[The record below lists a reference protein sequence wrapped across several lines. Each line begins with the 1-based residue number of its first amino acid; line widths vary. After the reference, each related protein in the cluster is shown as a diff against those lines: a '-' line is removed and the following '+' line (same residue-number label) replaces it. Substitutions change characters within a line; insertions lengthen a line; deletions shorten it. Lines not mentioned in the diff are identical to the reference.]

1 MIEFFMKE
9 KAFIKSRFQVIGIY
23 LLAFSL
29 LFILSLLVV
38 QNLLADIYY
47 QKYIKEKNTADNK
60 KQFEYIINA
69 ISLNKSSPE
78 YLYECGKIIYEL
90 KTITNFSEAITSR
103 SKINGEETSLAFV
116 NLKVL
121 DGWIAKNNNPDL
133 IPLFLCRE
141 SLRYNPLNAEAY
153 LTVGLMYAELNPPV
167 NNDGFFKMAC
177 KMDPNNISTHYSIGT
192 YYLWNWNLE
201 RALEEFRQIFIIPN
215 SSSTF
220 LAQYYRNILPQVYT
234 FNSEYSFLAKICPS
248 SYKASLFLATF
259 LKDKNRWL
267 DSKKAYYKAIKLAPM
282 EEKSVILY
290 KFALAC
296 SKNNDVENIL
306 RLNSEYE
313 RYITSNTKINKLFH
327 ITTAKA
333 LYSNKKYEAT
343 INKTDYLI
351 KMFPLD
357 HTPYLYKGLSLI
369 NLGKKLDGIYHL
381 EKAAELKPDSINIRL
396 TLAINYESIEQLSSA
411 MNEWQHIMQLAKNN
425 ARYLPYYSQ
434 ALNNIIKLKAKQK
447 RASSLH

>member
-1 MIEFFMKE
+1 MIEFFMNE
-9 KAFIKSRFQVIGIY
+9 KAFVKSRLQVIGLY

-47 QKYIKEKNTADNK
+47 QKYIKEKNAADNK

-78 YLYECGKIIYEL
+78 YLYECGKTIYEI
-90 KTITNFSEAITSR
+90 KTITNFSEAIASR
-103 SKINGEETSLAFV
+103 SKTNGEETPLAFA

-121 DGWIAKNNNPDL
+121 DRWIAKNNNPDL
-133 IPLFLCRE
+133 IPLSLCRE

-153 LTVGLMYAELNPPV
+153 LTVGLMYAELNPSD

-192 YYLWNWNLE
+192 YYLWNWNLKK
-201 RALEEFRQIFIIPN
+201 ALEEFRQIFIIPN
-215 SSSTF
+215 LSSTF
-220 LAQYYRNILPQVYT
+220 LAQYYSSILPQVYT
-234 FNSEYSFLAKICPS
+234 FNSEYSFLAKISPS

-306 RLNSEYE
+306 RLNNEYE
-313 RYITSNTKINKLFH
+313 RYITPNTKINKLFH
-327 ITTAKA
+327 ITTTKA

-369 NLGKKLDGIYHL
+369 NLGKKLDGIYNL

-396 TLAINYESIEQLSSA
+396 TLATNYESIEQLSSA
-411 MNEWQHIMQLAKNN
+411 INEWQHIMQLAKNN
-425 ARYLPYYSQ
+425 AQYSSYYSE
-434 ALNNIIKLKAKQK
+434 ALNNIIRLRGKQK